1 MTIILALVLVAAV
14 LFLIA
19 PMFVIAWLI
28 HRAQERGD
36 HQGSM
41 RVLDRFEFLLLKQ
54 VREDFRAMLLVY
66 SGEAKQA
73 EALIR
78 SVINDRQQTPLKDEL
93 NKNLGEA
100 LIDQGRYAEAGPI
113 FEQVIKG
120 SPDRMGGYDGL
131 AEVRILEGRP
141 SEAIELIGKAIQ
153 CEEARSRVVRRFEAY
168 EQGHLLA
175 NRAWAEAAQG
185 WRTPAEQTLERALK
199 AAGNNK
205 PELAGV
211 HYRAGMLWTVL
222 QQPGKARDH
231 FRAAQ
236 KLDPQGRNGKKAH
249 EAEQAALTKAVS

>member
-1 MTIILALVLVAAV
+1 MTTIFLVLVPV
-14 LFLIA
+14 GIFFLIA
-19 PMFVIAWLI
+19 PTMLVAWLI

-66 SGEAKQA
+66 MGEAKQA

-78 SVINDRQQTPLKDEL
+78 SVIEDRQQTALKDEL

-120 SPDRMGGYDGL
+120 SPERMGGYDGL

-141 SEAIELIGKAIQ
+141 SEAIELIEQAIKY
-153 CEEARSRVVRRFEAY
+153 EEARSGFVRRFEAY

-185 WRTPAEQTLERALK
+185 WRAPAEQTLERAFK
-199 AAGNNK
+199 AAGINK

-211 HYRAGMLWTVL
+211 HYRAGMLWNVL
-222 QQPGKARDH
+222 KQPGKAREH

-236 KLDPQGRNGKKAH
+236 SLDPHGRNGKKSR
-249 EAEQAALTKAVS
+249 EAELVSV